1 MMQNQTSVRKSSRP
15 TAIGM
20 IAAAVSAFFLHA
32 PASAELV
39 ATPLRGD
46 TRLVEF
52 QFDQDNTFLVLTKPR
67 AVTHLQFAADEQITS
82 VAAGDT
88 ANWEIT
94 PTKNR
99 KNLFIKPRYD
109 DQETSLT
116 VLTDKRPYQFV
127 LKSTGDGRK
136 WYQRISWIYP
146 KEVVLDFD
154 PATPNDGARAL
165 ATQIDARDESQ
176 SQPRADRQD
185 SRATDGRLTGDM
197 PAGIKPESMRFDYSI
212 EGDAKFRP
220 EIVFDDGKFTYFRMP
235 ADLQEQPA
243 LFSVIEG
250 TDYSLVNYTVS
261 GNYIVAQR
269 LLDTAV
275 LKLGKPEVRVHRV
288 QKRNWLGQPVK
299 D

>member
-1 MMQNQTSVRKSSRP
+1 MMPTKTNSHFKIRP
-15 TAIGM
+15 LM
-20 IAAAVSAFFLHA
+20 VAAALAVSGAAFFPVL
-32 PASAELV
+32 ASAELV

-52 QFDQDNTFLVLTKPR
+52 QFDADNTFLVLTKPR
-67 AVTHLQFAADEQITS
+67 AVTHLQFAADEQVMS

-99 KNLFIKPRYD
+99 KNLFVKPRYED
-109 DQETSLT
+109 SETSLT

-136 WYQRISWIYP
+136 WYQRVSWVYSKDVLLELDPSVAVEQGADPTPVVEAPSP
-146 KEVVLDFD
+146 KR
-154 PATPNDGARAL
+154 PA
-165 ATQIDARDESQ
+165 
-176 SQPRADRQD
+176 
-185 SRATDGRLTGDM
+185 SRGEM
-197 PAGIKPESMRFDYSI
+197 PEGLKPEAMRFDYAI
-212 EGDAKFRP
+212 EGDARFRP
-220 EIVFDDGKFTYFRMP
+220 EMVFDDGKFTYFRMP

-243 LFSVIEG
+243 LFAVIEG
-250 TDYSLVNYTVS
+250 TEYSLVNYTVS

-269 LLDTAV
+269 LLDAAV
-275 LKLGKPEVRVHRV
+275 LKLGKPEVRVTRV

>member
-1 MMQNQTSVRKSSRP
+1 MMQNPTSVRKSSRP

-20 IAAAVSAFFLHA
+20 IAAAVTALLLHGT
-32 PASAELV
+32 ASAELV

-154 PATPNDGARAL
+154 PGASDGVHRPS
-165 ATQIDARDESQ
+165 ATQIEARDEREL
-176 SQPRADRQD
+176 QPRTDQPS
-185 SRATDGRLTGDM
+185 SRAPDGRMAGDM
-197 PAGIKPESMRFDYSI
+197 PVGIRPESMRFDYSI
-212 EGDAKFRP
+212 EGEAKFRP
-220 EIVFDDGKFTYFRMP
+220 EMVFDDGKFTYFRMP